1 MADFQED
8 SQCCRGI
15 VAESGGAG
23 GALTLHAGMGDEIP
37 SGTPS
42 RRVSKYAESG
52 SAQIVE
58 SDCHKPSRKGCPGW
72 TEMSCCQ
79 ASSSGTP
86 KKPLRSERKGSSSR
100 SDRGGSRRPELIAA
114 ATRIARP
121 SLNRRRDHAARR

>member
-58 SDCHKPSRKGCPGW
+58 SDCHKPSREGLSGLDRDELLPGVIVGHPQK
-72 TEMSCCQ
+72 T
-79 ASSSGTP
+79 
-86 KKPLRSERKGSSSR
+86 SE
-100 SDRGGSRRPELIAA
+100 I
-114 ATRIARP
+114 
-121 SLNRRRDHAARR
+121 